1 MYSLDMLQNYL
12 VTQVPA
18 NNTDHQLVHLNKRK
32 PNKRE
37 VNLVKS
43 AQLSLV
49 V

>member
-18 NNTDHQLVHLNKRK
+18 NKTDHLLVHMNKRK

-37 VNLVKS
+37 VNLVQS
-43 AQLSLV
+43 TQLSLV